1 MRRTSGCIISFI
13 SLAMISAPLAAATQ
27 EEDPD
32 FAAQKAAVGQALDL
46 AVEMMFKPGAL
57 DPNWNKNGVDLEKL
71 VKAKPNQVL
80 VEVDKD
86 GERSISLYSDKSIA
100 EYIPA
105 EWEKI
110 AEIGNDAPQ
119 ADDSHPIEI
128 SELEDG
134 YYVASRTTNYEKVGD
149 ADCSQVPASAQL
161 YKVKDGTQPAMSA
174 DMAKFIFH
182 GMLER
187 AKPYTVCVRHD
198 VVGEGYR
205 ARFFL
210 RDGRSLSVFDD
221 LTGTVTIVPLRPTL
235 ELLRGE

>member
-1 MRRTSGCIISFI
+1 MRSSSSRVICF
-13 SLAMISAPLAAATQ
+13 LAFAAIPAALGAAAL
-27 EEDPD
+27 EEGPD
-32 FAAQKAAVGQALDL
+32 FAEQKAAVGQALDA
-46 AVEMMFKPGAL
+46 AVNLMFKPGAL

-71 VKAKPNQVL
+71 VKAKPNQAL

-86 GERSISLYSDKSIA
+86 GERSISLYSDKPMA
-100 EYIPA
+100 AFIPP
-105 EWEKI
+105 EWEMI

-119 ADDSHPIEI
+119 ADDRHPIEI

-134 YYVASRTTNYEKVGD
+134 YYVASRTTGYEKLGD
-149 ADCSQVPASAQL
+149 AECSQVPASARL
-161 YKVKDGTQPAMSA
+161 YKVKEGNEPAMSPE
-174 DMAKFIFH
+174 MAKFIFY

-210 RDGRSLSVFDD
+210 KDGRSLPVFDD
-221 LTGTVTIVPLRPTL
+221 MTGTVTIVPLRPTL
-235 ELLRGE
+235 ELLNGE